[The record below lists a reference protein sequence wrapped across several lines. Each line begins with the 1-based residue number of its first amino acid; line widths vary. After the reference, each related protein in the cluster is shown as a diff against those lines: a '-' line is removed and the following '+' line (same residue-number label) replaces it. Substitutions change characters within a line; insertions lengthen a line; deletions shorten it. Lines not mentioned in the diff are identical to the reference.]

1 MSVHVLEREQ
11 VVAAPLADVF
21 SFFAQ
26 AQNLERLTP
35 PWLRFRV
42 LTSEPIRMAAG
53 TVIRYRLSLRGV
65 PLGWTSRIDEWEEGR
80 GFVDR
85 QVSGPYRTWVHR
97 HEFAP
102 FGDGTVVRDRVRYAL
117 PSGRIGSIAHAAF
130 VRRDLERIFD
140 YRRDVVRRMLG

>member
-1 MSVHVLEREQ
+1 VSLHVLEREQ
-11 VVAAPLADVF
+11 LVEAPLADVF

-26 AQNLERLTP
+26 ALNLERLTP

-42 LTSEPIRMAAG
+42 LTPEPIRMAAG

-65 PLGWTSRIDEWEEGR
+65 PLRWTSRIDEWEEGR

-117 PSGRIGSIAHAAF
+117 PAGRLGSIAHAAF

-140 YRRDVVRRMLG
+140 YRRDVVRRVLG

>member
-1 MSVHVLEREQ
+1 MKLHVLEREQ
-11 VVAAPLADVF
+11 LVAAPVADVF

-26 AQNLERLTP
+26 ARNLERITP

-42 LTSEPIRMAAG
+42 LTPDPIRMAAG

-65 PLGWTSRIDEWEEGR
+65 PLRWTSRIDEWEAGR

-102 FGDGTVVRDRVRYAL
+102 RGDGTTVRDRVHYAL
-117 PSGRIGSIAHAAF
+117 PAGRLGSVAHAAF
-130 VRRDLERIFD
+130 VRRELERIFD
-140 YRRDVVRRMLG
+140 YRRDVVRRLLG